1 MKTIQTSSRLVESLL
16 VGASSNEQ
24 IQKFCKNYEC
34 SGINWDK
41 NSPEDHCGKPEQKT
55 YYHDL
60 GPFIRKKEN

>member
-1 MKTIQTSSRLVESLL
+1 MN
-16 VGASSNEQ
+16 A
-24 IQKFCKNYEC
+24 
-34 SGINWDK
+34 GINWDK